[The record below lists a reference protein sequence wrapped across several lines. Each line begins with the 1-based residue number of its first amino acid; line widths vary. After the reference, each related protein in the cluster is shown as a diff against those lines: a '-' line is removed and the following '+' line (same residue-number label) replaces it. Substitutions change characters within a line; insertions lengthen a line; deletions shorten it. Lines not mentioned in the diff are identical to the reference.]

1 LLLEQ
6 EFGLKKG
13 NEQQVLK
20 DDIHIF
26 PNDFFCP
33 KVFHTK
39 EIILT
44 ENSHAIHHFAASW
57 FNAEPAEQQN
67 KKEGGHLGK
76 HKICVYAIC
85 KNEEQFVD
93 RWMDSVSE
101 ADLVV
106 VADTGSTDNTV
117 EKLRQ
122 RGAQV
127 YSFENK
133 PFRFDYSRNYAL
145 KFVPDDVDICVS
157 PDLDE
162 VFNPGWRKN
171 LDEQWRDDTT
181 RGTYLYNWSFAED
194 GTPMVQY
201 VHERI
206 HARHNY
212 HWIYP
217 THEMLEYTGPGEE
230 KRQYFDGVVFNHHPD
245 PKKDRSLNLPLLE
258 LAYQERPNDG
268 RTLHNLGR
276 EYLYAQMWE
285 KCIDILKRYLEPGVS
300 DWDEERS
307 ASMRLSQERMEDL
320 ATCTSRS
327 GGFIRR
333 WRKRR
338 ICASLTWSWNS
349 LRIRRVTGRGYISLQ
364 SKR

>member
-1 LLLEQ
+1 
-6 EFGLKKG
+6 
-13 NEQQVLK
+13 
-20 DDIHIF
+20 
-26 PNDFFCP
+26 
-33 KVFHTK
+33 
-39 EIILT
+39 
-44 ENSHAIHHFAASW
+44 
-57 FNAEPAEQQN
+57 
-67 KKEGGHLGK
+67 LGK

-106 VADTGSTDNTV
+106 VVDTGSTDNTI

-145 KFVPDDVDICVS
+145 NFVPDDVDICVS

-181 RGTYLYNWSFAED
+181 RGNYLYNWSFAED

-217 THEMLEYTGPGEE
+217 THELLEYTGPGEE
-230 KRQYFDGVVFNHHPD
+230 KRQFFEGVVFNHHPD

-268 RTLHNLGR
+268 RTLHYLGR
-276 EYLYAQMWE
+276 EYLYAQMWQ
-285 KCIDILKRYLEPGVS
+285 KCIDILKRYLEPGIS

-307 ASMRLSQERMEDL
+307 ASMRFI
-320 ATCTSRS
+320 SRS
-327 GGFIRR
+327 YGGLGNVYEQKKWLYKAMAETPYLREPYVELEQLAYKESDWPAVYFFANEALKIRNKTLR
-333 WRKRR
+333 YVNEVFAWDQTPDDL
-338 ICASLTWSWNS
+338 CAIACYQLG
-349 LRIRRVTGRGYISLQ
+349 LYRQ
-364 SKR
+364 SAAHARAALELKPEDERLKNNLKLIEEKLKAEA